1 MKRLADLISSL
12 LDTHVIS
19 EFYLSR
25 SITVVFFGGI
35 QSKRSNDSTPADID
49 AQSIDRVSQNTSV
62 GIFQFRL

>member
-19 EFYLSR
+19 EFYLYR

-35 QSKRSNDSTPADID
+35 QSKRSNDSIPADID